1 MLTGMNIELV
11 ETDSTTNEQT
21 GEIEEAKD
29 GVDALEALF
38 N

>member
-1 MLTGMNIELV
+1 MLTGMQIELV
-11 ETDSTTNEQT
+11 ESDSVTNEE
-21 GEIEEAKD
+21 GEIEEAKE

>member
-1 MLTGMNIELV
+1 MLTGLDIELV
-11 ETDSTTNEQT
+11 ENDQVTSES